1 MDWLKDADTRLHAVD
16 LKPNLSTKTEQ
27 LNDLKTL
34 QGEVRAREL
43 EVDAISELALNLQK
57 QIMSSRTSSAST
69 SELTI
74 KYQQVSHKVKE
85 LTNKWQG
92 YVSTHQ
98 DFDAQIAE
106 CSRWL
111 ADIREKLSYCADL
124 SASSQKDLEV
134 KLGTVHDLLL
144 YKDEGY
150 AKVQSVVE
158 TAQSVLAN
166 TATAGHPSINNSLK
180 KLQDDWSVLAAKMV
194 ETKNQL
200 DENIHRW
207 SGFLEQIHQL
217 GKTVDYLET
226 LFKDVFHFQT
236 TLQEKRA
243 QLETIRNL
251 EEKIICEKLE
261 VDSLKSKASEMI
273 ESGQQGQAAFQA
285 QEVLKRF
292 DLLSSEVKRLLNER
306 EAQFRD
312 HKTYQESLDE
322 LQGWLNRAREKI
334 PSSGQRGFGDRLNDV
349 ETAGS
354 TLTGLMN
361 KKAQGSLLLER
372 LQQGGEVAM
381 ASTSEPGKEIIRND
395 IKTANDNFE
404 SLFKEIQ
411 QQKDGLE
418 NTMLKLRDWK
428 EEFER
433 LSDWLQQCEIL
444 IKAAKTTFMATLD
457 DKKKQVQDMHEVIA
471 KLESGNTQIEKFN
484 DAASSLMTGQLDSYV
499 STQLRNLNSR
509 YQVQLTTGKDVL
521 KKVEANYDQHKQF
534 LNNLE
539 KTQQWIQQARDVI
552 GECGQSS
559 GSDRSRERL
568 QANLAK
574 IQDLVKRQD
583 EGQNLV
589 HATVSWGE
597 KCLRNTR
604 SDGRDTINDQI
615 KDIQAEWDRIVK
627 KLASTKVS
635 LETSMLQWA
644 DYNSSYSQVSQWISD
659 REAKLQKVAEQKK
672 TKGKKGHATPGMS
685 SISIG
690 DRKATLRATNTIVQ
704 DIVSLEPMIE
714 SVTSKAGNL
723 MEAAPAS
730 EISSKYQNL
739 TKQAQ
744 EMYAKQKEMVEQHQA
759 FVDHANE
766 FMAWMRSV
774 KERLGKISE
783 PVGDKETL
791 SGKITQLKV
800 LQSEV
805 PEGQKKLETALAKG
819 VQACSVVDDDD
830 RELIEEEVAV
840 LQEEFD
846 NYTESLNKTQ
856 QLLEVGLVRWKEWE
870 DQYGEAEEWISKTE
884 TEVKSFQQL
893 HNSLTE
899 KKNALEQFQVQL
911 QTIFDWQKELDKLNL
926 KAQLLLETCADSRV
940 SNAVTQMATKFNAL
954 LSLAKEVI
962 RRLELHY
969 QEHQQHN
976 ALYQEC
982 QDWIDRT
989 REKLTHISD
998 INYNLNDVNSRLQSV
1013 KGLKQTLEQGQNKL
1027 RYALELKEKVMLT
1040 SEPSG
1045 AQKIHEDT
1053 ELLKQ
1058 EFEKLMNDIQE
1069 TRQRLTARAAL
1080 LEDLEKTDKIMQDW
1094 LQEIELKIN
1103 VSEANQYVDLSEK
1116 RASLEKLKGIEKEV
1130 ASQADMLAKLE
1141 AKISEVPD
1149 MPRDPY
1155 NSTFVRYEFIK
1166 GNLEGH
1172 IQRLQGI
1179 VQEHENYWQLFN
1191 DTADYL
1197 RKLRLELQ
1205 QYSDCHGEKG
1215 DTAAKLSKLSAVDG
1229 SLKRGDEMVKATK
1242 ESSQKAMQ
1250 TTSADGKDAIIQQCH
1265 QLQFDLDE
1273 LNALFKDN
1281 QKSFKKCLEVWDSF
1295 EQSYNKANKEVA
1307 DKERLLK
1314 AEPTEYEKATPEDLE
1329 RCKKLTAEITGIK
1342 GLVEELSDQCEVLM
1356 EYSQCPRVRD
1366 MTVELQARYGALMV
1380 GVQGLYS
1387 KIQKSLSD
1395 HTDFIKEK
1403 NELDAWLTRAEGTIQ
1418 DCKGTGDEQA
1428 TREKMDTLQ
1437 MVSTRL
1443 TEGQH
1448 LLNTLQE
1455 SFARVVSII
1464 PAEQQDLMRED
1475 VTKHQERWERL
1486 NIILKN
1492 AISDLKEACQRWDD
1506 FKENC
1511 ARFQN
1516 WCSFTKEALIDI
1528 PPSRG
1533 ELGDMKTMLER
1544 YKNFEGEIS
1553 SQKSE
1558 LEALRA
1564 EAQQLSSWAG
1574 TPTVTFTVNELDQKW
1589 SALDA
1594 TIRKLQAQLQ
1604 EEINEYSDYHNAL
1617 QETEKWLLTTSFQL
1631 MAHNSL
1637 YITNREQT
1645 LEQLALHDNL
1655 LEEIQAY
1662 QGTLDDVS
1670 SKGHRQI
1677 SRYISSIPTI
1687 ESTILKQLKNVQDSY
1702 ESLLHT
1708 GIQIKKRLVESLAKF
1723 QEYEDTLESILTNL
1737 DQLEPEIQTKM
1748 ISPVNSI
1755 DASVH
1760 KLDYIRVGRIIMLS
1774 F

>member
-1 MDWLKDADTRLHAVD
+1 MHAF
-16 LKPNLSTKTEQ
+16 
-27 LNDLKTL
+27 L
-34 QGEVRAREL
+34 Q
-43 EVDAISELALNLQK
+43 
-57 QIMSSRTSSAST
+57 
-69 SELTI
+69 
-74 KYQQVSHKVKE
+74 
-85 LTNKWQG
+85 
-92 YVSTHQ
+92 
-98 DFDAQIAE
+98 
-106 CSRWL
+106 
-111 ADIREKLSYCADL
+111 
-124 SASSQKDLEV
+124 
-134 KLGTVHDLLL
+134 DLLL

-158 TAQSVLAN
+158 TAQTVLAN
-166 TATAGHPSINNSLK
+166 TATAGHSAINEALK
-180 KLQDDWSVLAAKMV
+180 KLQNDWSILAAKMV

-200 DENIHRW
+200 DESIHRW
-207 SGFLEQIHQL
+207 SGFLEQINQL
-217 GKTVDYLET
+217 GKTVDYLEN

-236 TLQEKRA
+236 TLPEKRA

-261 VDSLKSKASEMI
+261 VDILKSKASEMVQ
-273 ESGQQGQAAFQA
+273 SGQQGQAAFQA

-292 DLLSSEVKRLLNER
+292 DLLSSEVRRLRNER
-306 EAQFRD
+306 EEQFKD
-312 HKTYQESLDE
+312 HKSYQECHDE
-322 LQGWLNRAREKI
+322 LQGWLTRAKEKI
-334 PSSGQRGFGDRLNDV
+334 PASGQRALGDRLYDI

-372 LQQGGEVAM
+372 LQQSGEVAM
-381 ASTSEPGKEIIRND
+381 ASTSEPGKDIIRNEM
-395 IKTANDNFE
+395 KAANDNFE
-404 SLFKEIQ
+404 QLFKEIQ
-411 QQKDGLE
+411 QQKESLE
-418 NTMLKLRDWK
+418 TTMLKLRDWK
-428 EEFER
+428 EEYER

-444 IKAAKTTFMATLD
+444 IKAAKTTLVATLG
-457 DKKKQVQDMHEVIA
+457 DKKKQVQDMHEVIS
-471 KLESGNTQIEKFN
+471 KLETGNAQIERFN
-484 DAASSLMTGQLDSYV
+484 DAASGLLASQLDSYV

-509 YQVQLTTGKDVL
+509 YQVQLNMGRDVL
-521 KKVEANYDQHKQF
+521 KKVEANLEQHQQF
-534 LNNLE
+534 LNSLE
-539 KTQQWIQQARDVI
+539 KTGSWIQQARDVI
-552 GECGQSS
+552 AECGQSS
-559 GSDRSRERL
+559 GSDRSKERL
-568 QANLAK
+568 QANLAT

-615 KDIQAEWDRIVK
+615 KETQAEWDRIVK

-635 LETSMLQWA
+635 LETSLLQWA

-659 REAKLQKVAEQKK
+659 REAKLQKVVEQKPNR
-672 TKGKKGHATPGMS
+672 GKKGHPTPGMS

-723 MEAAPAS
+723 MQNAPAS
-730 EISSKYQNL
+730 EISSKYQTL

-744 EMYAKQKEMVEQHQA
+744 EMYARQKQMVEQHQA

-766 FMAWMRSV
+766 FMAWIRSA

-805 PEGQKKLETALAKG
+805 PEGQKKLEAALSEG
-819 VQACSVVDDDD
+819 VQACSVVDEGD

-840 LQEEFD
+840 LQGEFD
-846 NYTESLNKTQ
+846 NYTEGLSKTQ

-870 DQYGEAEEWISKTE
+870 DQYGEAEEWIVKTE
-884 TEVKSFQQL
+884 SEVKSFQQL

-899 KKNALEQFQVQL
+899 KKNALEQFQLQL

-1069 TRQRLTARAAL
+1069 TRQKLTARAAL
-1080 LEDLEKTDKIMQDW
+1080 LEDLEKTDKILQDW

-1130 ASQADMLAKLE
+1130 ASQVDMMTKLE
-1141 AKISEVPD
+1141 TKISEVPD
-1149 MPRDPY
+1149 LPRDPY
-1155 NSTFVRYEFIK
+1155 NATFVRYEMIK
-1166 GNLEGH
+1166 TNLEGH
-1172 IQRLQGI
+1172 IARLQAI
-1179 VQEHENYWQLFN
+1179 VREHEKYWQHYNEAVDF
-1191 DTADYL
+1191 L
-1197 RKLRLELQ
+1197 RKLRVELQ
-1205 QYSDCHGEKG
+1205 QYSDCHGDKAETNTKLEKLAEL
-1215 DTAAKLSKLSAVDG
+1215 DRT
-1229 SLKRGDEMVKATK
+1229 SLKTADEMVKATK
-1242 ESSQKAMQ
+1242 ERSVEAMQ
-1250 TTSADGKDAIIQQCH
+1250 TTSADGKDAILQQCH
-1265 QLQFDLDE
+1265 QLHFDLDE
-1273 LNALFKDN
+1273 LVALLKDH
-1281 QKSFKKCLEVWDSF
+1281 QRSCKKCLEAWDSF
-1295 EQSYNKANKEVA
+1295 EHSYDKANQAITEKE
-1307 DKERLLK
+1307 KLLM
-1314 AEPTEYEKATPEDLE
+1314 AEPTDHEKATPEDLE
-1329 RCKKLTAEITGIK
+1329 RCKKLAADISGMK
-1342 GLVEELSDQCEVLM
+1342 LLVEELSDNCEVLM
-1356 EYSQCPRVRD
+1356 EFSQCSRVRD
-1366 MTVELQARYGALMV
+1366 MTVDLQSRYSALVV
-1380 GVQGLYS
+1380 GVQGVYS

-1395 HTDFIKEK
+1395 HTDFMKEK
-1403 NELDAWLTRAEGTIQ
+1403 TELVQWLTRAEGTIQ
-1418 DCKGTGDEQA
+1418 DCRGTGDEQS
-1428 TREKMDTLQ
+1428 TREKLETLR

-1448 LLNTLQE
+1448 LLNSLQE
-1455 SFARVVSII
+1455 SFARVVSTIS
-1464 PAEQQDLMRED
+1464 PEQQDQLRAD
-1475 VTKHQERWERL
+1475 LSILQQRWEKL
-1486 NIILKN
+1486 NIDLKN
-1492 AISDLKEACQRWDD
+1492 AISDAKEGCQRWED

-1511 ARFQN
+1511 NRFQN
-1516 WCSFTKEALIDI
+1516 FCTFTKEALHET
-1528 PPSRG
+1528 PSSKG

-1544 YKNFEGEIS
+1544 YKNIESDIT

-1558 LEALRA
+1558 LEALKA

-1574 TPTVTFTVNELDQKW
+1574 TPAVTVTVNELDHKW
-1589 SALDA
+1589 TELDE
-1594 TIRKLQAQLQ
+1594 TNRRLQNQLL

-1617 QETEKWLLTTSFQL
+1617 QETEKWLLQTSFQL

-1637 YITNREQT
+1637 TITNREQT

-1655 LEEIQAY
+1655 LEEIQSY

-1677 SRYISSIPTI
+1677 SRYIASIPKI
-1687 ESTILKQLKNVQDSY
+1687 EQTILKQLKNVQDSY

-1723 QEYEDTLESILTNL
+1723 QEYEDTLTSILANL
-1737 DQLEPEIQTKM
+1737 DQLEPEIQEKM
-1748 ISPVNSI
+1748 SSLVDSI
-1755 DASVH
+1755 DASAQ
-1760 KLDYIRVGRIIMLS
+1760 KLDYIRVRARVL
-1774 F
+1774 